1 MALLLTRDDVAA
13 ALTMPEAISAVEE
26 AFRQQQ
32 RGAAQLPLRTP
43 IRIPQYK
50 GLVLFMPAYI
60 GGEMDALGMKV
71 VTVYPDNP
79 AVHGLPT
86 ILATVLLNDPRT
98 GRLLAIMDGAYLTAM
113 RTGAASGVATKYLAR
128 ADARVVGIFGAGIQA
143 RTQLM
148 AMCAVRPIVEARV
161 YDPLADHAAAFSREM
176 SQALG
181 IRVQPVADPR
191 AAVEGCD
198 IIITASTSKTPVFDG
213 AWVAA
218 GTHING
224 VGSHSLDAREL
235 DATIVRRSKVVVD
248 LREAALAEAG
258 DLVMPINA
266 GEITADHIYADLGE
280 IVTGKPGRSNPDEIT
295 LFKSVGLA
303 IQDVSAAMRVYELA
317 RQKGIGQEIAL

>member
-1 MALLLTRDDVAA
+1 MALLLTRADVQA
-13 ALTMPEAISAVEE
+13 ALTMADAIAAVEE

-32 RGAAQLPLRTP
+32 QGTAQLPLRTP
-43 IRIPQYK
+43 IRIPQHH

-60 GGEMDALGMKV
+60 GGMDALGMKV

-79 AVHGLPT
+79 SQHGLPT

-98 GRLLAIMDGAYLTAM
+98 GQLLAIMDGAYLTAM

-128 ADARVVGIFGAGIQA
+128 PDARVVGIFGAGIQA

-148 AMCAVRPIVEARV
+148 AMVAVRPITAARV
-161 YDPLADHAAAFSREM
+161 YDPRADLADAFCREM

-181 IRVQPVADPR
+181 ISCVAVAEPR

-213 AWVAA
+213 QWLAP

-224 VGSHSLDAREL
+224 VGSHSPDAREL
-235 DATIVRRSKVVVD
+235 DSLTIRRSKVVVD
-248 LREAALAEAG
+248 LRSAALAEAG
-258 DLVMPINA
+258 DLIIPINA
-266 GEITADHIYADLGE
+266 GEITADHIRAELGE
-280 IVTGKPGRSNPDEIT
+280 IVAGAPGRSQADEIT

-303 IQDVSAAMRVYELA
+303 IQDVSTATRVYELA
-317 RQKGIGQEIAL
+317 RQKGIGQEIHL